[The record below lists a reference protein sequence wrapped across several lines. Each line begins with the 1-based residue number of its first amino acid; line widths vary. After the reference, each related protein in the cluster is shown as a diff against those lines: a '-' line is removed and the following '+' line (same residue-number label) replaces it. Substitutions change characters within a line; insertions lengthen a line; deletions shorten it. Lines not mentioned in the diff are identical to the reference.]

1 MVRRISSR
9 SRPKYWHPR
18 SSSDREDLRR
28 EVERCL
34 ESDGPPEISQP
45 LPPVD
50 PFGEWWDDLPDAKR
64 RELALLAEDYHSVE
78 DFFDRYLAKDAG
90 LGAFGETA
98 QEWIARNLQ
107 GLVADAKRMQADRA
121 YARKR
126 IARFLTITK
135 RYLNLAFGIRDVAH
149 RRAANV
155 ERDREWSKR
164 NYQGRTYTELADAY
178 SRKTGKAIDE
188 TAIRTAVDRHR
199 KRREG
204 LTRLVAWTMWE
215 SPESNNT

>member
-1 MVRRISSR
+1 M
-9 SRPKYWHPR
+9 
-18 SSSDREDLRR
+18 
-28 EVERCL
+28 
-34 ESDGPPEISQP
+34 
-45 LPPVD
+45 D
-50 PFGEWWDDLPDAKR
+50 PFGEWWDDLPDTNR

-78 DFFDRYLAKDAG
+78 DFFSRYLAKDAD

-107 GLVADAKRMQADRA
+107 GLFVDAKRMQADRS

-126 IARFLTITK
+126 IARFLTVTK

-149 RRAANV
+149 RRAANA

-164 NYQGRTYTELADAY
+164 NYQGRTYAQLADAY
-178 SRKTGKAIDE
+178 SRKTGKAMDE

-199 KRREG
+199 KRQEG
-204 LTRLVAWTMWE
+204 LTRLVAWTMWKP
-215 SPESNNT
+215 PESNNT

>member
-18 SSSDREDLRR
+18 TSSDREDLRR

-34 ESDGPPEISQP
+34 ESDGPSEISQSF
-45 LPPVD
+45 PPVD

-78 DFFDRYLAKDAG
+78 DFFSRYLAKDAD

-98 QEWIARNLQ
+98 QEWIGRNLQ

-126 IARFLTITK
+126 DEDEAE
-135 RYLNLAFGIRDVAH
+135 GVAGVEP
-149 RRAANV
+149 RRPSGSV
-155 ERDREWSKR
+155 
-164 NYQGRTYTELADAY
+164 G
-178 SRKTGKAIDE
+178 
-188 TAIRTAVDRHR
+188 
-199 KRREG
+199 
-204 LTRLVAWTMWE
+204 
-215 SPESNNT
+215 